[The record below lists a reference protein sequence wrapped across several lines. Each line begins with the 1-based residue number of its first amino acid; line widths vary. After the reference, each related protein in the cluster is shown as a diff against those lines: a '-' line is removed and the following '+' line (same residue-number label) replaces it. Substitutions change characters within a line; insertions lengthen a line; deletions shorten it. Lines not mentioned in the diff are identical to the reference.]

1 MNADV
6 DASELA
12 KGMVLNVRIRGA
24 RRFVA
29 RLWILRGIL
38 RGILRLAAFVAP
50 YRVEIEEE
58 AS

>member
-1 MNADV
+1 MNADF

-38 RGILRLAAFVAP
+38 RLAAFVAP